1 MRRLLKTSDDDAFS
15 TAVEFRR
22 ITKLEDKDVKKEL
35 DSITVELEVTLAE
48 VTIVWLT
55 ELVVRTDELLM
66 NAKLLEIL
74 NVRDDCVDLVIDGDT
89 AVVVTFNCD
98 VLTVK
103 EVG

>member
-22 ITKLEDKDVKKEL
+22 ITKLEDKDIKKEL
-35 DSITVELEVTLAE
+35 DSITEVTLLE

-55 ELVVRTDELLM
+55 ELVVRADELLM

-89 AVVVTFNCD
+89 TVVVTFNCD

-103 EVG
+103 EVS

>member
-1 MRRLLKTSDDDAFS
+1 VRRLLKTSDDDAFS

-22 ITKLEDKDVKKEL
+22 ITKLEDKDIKKEL
-35 DSITVELEVTLAE
+35 DSITEVTLLE

>member
-22 ITKLEDKDVKKEL
+22 ITKLEDKDIKKEL
-35 DSITVELEVTLAE
+35 DSITEVTLLE

-89 AVVVTFNCD
+89 TVVVTFNCD

>member
-22 ITKLEDKDVKKEL
+22 ITKLEDKDIKKEL
-35 DSITVELEVTLAE
+35 DSITEVTLLE

-103 EVG
+103 EVS